1 MFSHVHLGSNDV
13 ERARKF
19 YDALMASIGGSP
31 GVKDADRNR
40 YFYYHKGA
48 MLIVGEPLD
57 GQPATVGNGGTVGF
71 AVDSAEQGDAW
82 HAAGVANGG
91 TSVESPPGVRDRGER
106 GKLYL
111 GYLRDPDGN
120 KLCALKRLEKE

>member
-31 GVKDADRNR
+31 GVKDTGRNR
-40 YFYYHKGA
+40 YFYHHKGA

-57 GQPATVGNGGTVGF
+57 GQPATVGNGVTIGF
-71 AVDSAEQGDAW
+71 GVDSVEQGNAW
-82 HAAGVANGG
+82 HEAGIANGG
-91 TSVESPPGVRDRGER
+91 TSVEDPPGPRDRGER
-106 GKLYL
+106 GQIYL

-120 KLCALKRLEKE
+120 KLCALKFLDT